1 MKKIKIN
8 KKIDFFDG
16 FIIVKYSGISD
27 NDNFDIEKLENLLTN
42 FITNHKKSE
51 LISVIT
57 GIRTILNN
65 FDEKALSISYDFDN
79 KKEFIIYINSS
90 LSLYEKIIKNNNKNV
105 YSFTY
110 DSLNGI
116 KLDYNTRNAIDEYS
130 KLKSIK
136 NEISKDIENTYS
148 FMDAEAIYLDEDDKT
163 IIEIYKLFY
172 EENPDFSDKDIEMKI
187 QSMLSILS
195 GFGIS
200 LNFDYSFN
208 LDDDKVPMSLVL
220 KQKINRLCSYGKIDE
235 VKDNVTLNKEAQKT
249 IKSVGET
256 IRNIA
261 YCKQDLND
269 ILIAISKMLYE
280 MRYYTHKDNI
290 PKEIS
295 KIVNRARIKELY

>member
-1 MKKIKIN
+1 
-8 KKIDFFDG
+8 
-16 FIIVKYSGISD
+16 
-27 NDNFDIEKLENLLTN
+27 
-42 FITNHKKSE
+42 
-51 LISVIT
+51 
-57 GIRTILNN
+57 
-65 FDEKALSISYDFDN
+65 
-79 KKEFIIYINSS
+79 
-90 LSLYEKIIKNNNKNV
+90 
-105 YSFTY
+105 
-110 DSLNGI
+110 
-116 KLDYNTRNAIDEYS
+116 
-130 KLKSIK
+130 
-136 NEISKDIENTYS
+136 
-148 FMDAEAIYLDEDDKT
+148 MDADAIYLDENDKT

-172 EENPDFSDKDIEMKI
+172 GENPNFSDDDIETKI

-208 LDDDKVPMSLVL
+208 LNDDNIPMSLVL

-235 VKDNVTLNKEAQKT
+235 VDDVNLNKESQKT